1 MLYSTLKS
9 TGLIVMLGSLV
20 GTMSGV
26 LEYSMMLSS
35 LTLTSKICTPHRA
48 ALPPEI
54 LFSVRV
60 RLSLLSAVSP
70 PKSAYWAVGELLLLL
85 TSVVRVIVALD
96 MASAGLSV

>member
-1 MLYSTLKS
+1 
-9 TGLIVMLGSLV
+9 
-20 GTMSGV
+20 
-26 LEYSMMLSS
+26 MMLSS

-48 ALPPEI
+48 ASPPEI

-96 MASAGLSV
+96 MGQGMQFRVSESLPFYLQNQITRSIKYPHMGHPPGE